1 MPSENVSEAFFAKYR
16 MSPISEKVDWT
27 DSQTAFATN
36 IFEASH
42 NPAFLMCQQ
51 PPNKVSSE
59 YFLLCHL
66 GLVSHDQ
73 SNHVSTEG
81 ERWRDYE
88 VDEAWGEKKR
98 KSNLVNFGTNELM
111 GS

>member
-1 MPSENVSEAFFAKYR
+1 

-36 IFEASH
+36 IFWSIS
-42 NPAFLMCQQ
+42 QSQ
-51 PPNKVSSE
+51 PRAKVSSE

-66 GLVSHDQ
+66 SLVSHHQ

-81 ERWRDYE
+81 ESWRDYE
-88 VDEAWGEKKR
+88 VDEAWAEKNR